1 MGLPNKGGSKTPPTS
16 KPRQLEVNTGKINKV
31 KNFSN
36 EMQLQ
41 STFVRLLNK
50 YTNQRTVSMSPP
62 KQIYVPNKKEVPA
75 APMQGIKQEYLI
87 YIWLYGGLGKRDQR
101 ADCH

>member
-1 MGLPNKGGSKTPPTS
+1 
-16 KPRQLEVNTGKINKV
+16 
-31 KNFSN
+31 
-36 EMQLQ
+36 
-41 STFVRLLNK
+41 
-50 YTNQRTVSMSPP
+50 MSPP